1 MKDCPCRG
9 CGKRTVEPN
18 CHDACGEYT
27 EWLAE
32 VHRQKE
38 ALDEWTEA
46 DSRRTERVIWNCRRH
61 NAKRRVG
68 QR

>member
-18 CHDACGEYT
+18 CHDVCGEYR

-32 VHRQKE
+32 VHRRNE
-38 ALDEWTEA
+38 ALKEWNEA
-46 DSRRTERVIWNCRRH
+46 DERRKEHLAKNCRR
-61 NAKRRVG
+61 AKAKWQVG